1 METQTTETPTGE
13 TTPVQSSLTG
23 KRANWTI
30 AHKVEGEGENAVI
43 KFAVKGAGDLELK
56 LKEVSIPNLLR
67 AQVHGFVQ
75 RISDAAAM
83 ARDSKTGA
91 SATPQQKFEAMQR
104 LVEHY
109 QSGSS
114 EWSPARST
122 EGVGRPRIDRDK
134 ELLAMAL
141 GIHSPTKDSA
151 TIAQFVQGLKKE
163 QVTALLVSTQLKE
176 AVEMAREEMLKEDA
190 KASAGVNAEELLSG
204 L

>member
-1 METQTTETPTGE
+1 METTTINAGE
-13 TTPVQSSLTG
+13 KLALTG

-30 AHKVEGEGENAVI
+30 AHKIEGQLV
-43 KFAVKGAGDLELK
+43 KFAVKGAGDLVLDLAKVNSANRARAEL
-56 LKEVSIPNLLR
+56 
-67 AQVHGFVQ
+67 HGFVQ

-91 SATPQQKFEAMQR
+91 SATPQQKFEAMKR

-109 QSGSS
+109 ESGSE

-122 EGVGRPRIDRDK
+122 EGVGRPKVDRDK
-134 ELLAMAL
+134 ELLAVAL
-141 GIHSPTKDSA
+141 GIHAKDKDTG

-163 QVTALLVSTQLKE
+163 QVTALLVSEQLKE
-176 AVEMAREEMLKEDA
+176 AVQLAREEMDKEA
-190 KASAGVNAEELLSG
+190 QKAAAGVDAEELLKG